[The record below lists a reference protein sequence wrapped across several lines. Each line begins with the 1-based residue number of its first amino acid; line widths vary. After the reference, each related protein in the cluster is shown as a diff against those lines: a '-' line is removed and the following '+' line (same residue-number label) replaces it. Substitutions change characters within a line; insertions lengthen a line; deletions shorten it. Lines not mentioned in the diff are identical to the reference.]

1 MWRKSKMT
9 DTIEL
14 FDLKGKRAIVTGGAG
29 YLGQQFAKALLDAG
43 AEVALM
49 DFNRELLN
57 EIIYKLGTNGLTE
70 LHCDITNKNT
80 VSAKVSEYG
89 SKGNID
95 ILVNGAAVNPKFE
108 PDKAGKV
115 KNMGAF
121 PNYSLKNWQ
130 KSLDVN
136 LTGAFLVTQAVCS
149 YMEKT
154 GQGSIVN
161 IASHYGLVG
170 PDQRIYINEDGNQDF
185 VKPVDYS
192 VTKAGI
198 LGFTKAIASYYRGT
212 QIRVNALTPGG
223 VYNDND
229 AEFVKQYSSRT
240 ILDRMA
246 EPNEFRGAILFL
258 CSEASSY
265 MTGANLIIDG
275 GWTAT

>member
-1 MWRKSKMT
+1 MK
-9 DTIEL
+9 L
-14 FDLKGKRAIVTGGAG
+14 FDLREKRAIITGGAG
-29 YLGQQFAKALLDAG
+29 YLGQQFAQALLDAG
-43 AEVALM
+43 AEVGLM
-49 DFNRELLN
+49 DSNQELLS
-57 EIIYKLGTNGLTE
+57 EITTKLGTSRLTE

-80 VSAKVSEYG
+80 VSTKIDEYG
-89 SKGNID
+89 SRGNID

-108 PDKAGKV
+108 ADKTGKA
-115 KNMGAF
+115 KNVGAF
-121 PNYSLKNWQ
+121 TNYSLENWQ
-130 KSLDVN
+130 QSLNVN
-136 LTGAFLVTQAVCS
+136 LTGSFLVTQAVCR

-154 GQGSIVN
+154 GRGSIVN
-161 IASHYGLVG
+161 ISSHYGLVG
-170 PDQRIYINEDGNQDF
+170 PDQRIYISETGDQDF
-185 VKPVDYS
+185 FKPVDYS

-223 VYNDND
+223 VFNDND